1 MENVNE
7 YRIRQHI
14 ERLFAAAPTT
24 AQAYNMREE
33 MIMNTIERYHDGIAN
48 GYTPDQAYAAAIGGI
63 GDVSELIKSLGG
75 GEQSTQSTAQQ
86 PVQPVQ
92 QPQKKSNV
100 GKVIAII
107 AAVLCGTV
115 LLITI
120 VGCIAGVSI
129 IKSITGRDGF
139 ISSIVGNAMENGVE
153 YSFGDDD
160 TGFNNAYTGSNSYS
174 VPADGIDKIRVE
186 WVSGL
191 VRVQP
196 YEGTDIKLDEMSN
209 DNISEEYALRYKI
222 ADGKLTVRFCKKHTW
237 YGVDTSML
245 NLDEIVKPKELV
257 VSVPRAMLECG
268 ELDIQLDGVSNDAY
282 ISSAKLNGLN
292 VNGISGSI
300 AIENVSA
307 KDMDLDTVSGLIDVS
322 DCAADAIKVVS
333 ISGEM
338 TIGGIFG
345 SARLNST
352 SGAVW
357 FTDGSDGIKELE
369 IGTVSGDVTMQ
380 LPESAGFN
388 MMVSTVSGDVSSV
401 FELVKNGSNY
411 VYGDASAD
419 FDIDTASGDITI
431 QER

>member
-33 MIMNTIERYHDGIAN
+33 MIMNTIERYHDGIAK

-75 GEQSTQSTAQQ
+75 GEQSTQNTPQQ

-129 IKSITGRDGF
+129 IKSIAGRDGF
-139 ISSIVGNAMENGVE
+139 MTKVFGYAIENGVE

-160 TGFNNAYTGSNSYS
+160 IGFNNAYASSNSYS

-186 WVSGL
+186 WINGL

-209 DNISEEYALRYKI
+209 VDISEEYALRYKI
-222 ADGKLTVRFCKKHTW
+222 AEGKLTVRFCKKHTW

-257 VSVPRAMLECG
+257 VSVPRDMLESS
-268 ELDIQLDGVSNDAY
+268 ELDIQLDGVSDDIY
-282 ISSAKLNGLN
+282 IVGAKLNELN

-300 AIENVSA
+300 GIENVSA
-307 KDMDLDTVSGLIDVS
+307 KEIDLDTVSGLIS
-322 DCAADAIKVVS
+322 ATYCAADTIKVVS
-333 ISGEM
+333 ISGDI
-338 TIGGIFG
+338 TVDGGFG
-345 SARLNST
+345 NAKLDST
-352 SGAVW
+352 SGTVW
-357 FTDGSDGIKELE
+357 FRDGSDGIKELK
-369 IGTVSGDVTMQ
+369 IGTVSGDVIMQ
-380 LPESAGFN
+380 LPQGAGFN
-388 MMVSTVSGDVSSV
+388 MKVSTVSGDVSSV
-401 FELVKNGSNY
+401 FGLVKNGSNY

-419 FDIDTASGDITI
+419 FDIDTVSGDITI

>member
-1 MENVNE
+1 M
-7 YRIRQHI
+7 
-14 ERLFAAAPTT
+14 
-24 AQAYNMREE
+24 
-33 MIMNTIERYHDGIAN
+33 
-48 GYTPDQAYAAAIGGI
+48 
-63 GDVSELIKSLGG
+63 
-75 GEQSTQSTAQQ
+75 
-86 PVQPVQ
+86 
-92 QPQKKSNV
+92 
-100 GKVIAII
+100 
-107 AAVLCGTV
+107 

-120 VGCIAGVSI
+120 AGCISGVSI

-139 ISSIVGNAMENGVE
+139 ISSIVGNAIENGVE
-153 YSFGDDD
+153 SSFGDDD
-160 TGFNNAYTGSNSYS
+160 TGFDNAYTGSNSYS

-186 WVSGL
+186 WINGL

-209 DNISEEYALRYKI
+209 VDISEEYALRYKI

-245 NLDEIVKPKELV
+245 NINEIIKPKELV

-268 ELDIQLDGVSNDAY
+268 ELDIQLDGVSNDTY
-282 ISSAKLNGLN
+282 ISNAKLNGLN

-357 FTDGSDGIKELE
+357 LTDGSDGIKELE
-369 IGTVSGDVTMQ
+369 IGTVSGDVTLQ

-401 FELVKNGSNY
+401 FGLTKNGSNY

-419 FDIDTASGDITI
+419 FDIDTVSGDITI

>member
-14 ERLFAAAPTT
+14 ERLFATAPTT

-33 MIMNTIERYHDGIAN
+33 MIMNTIERYHDGIAK

-75 GEQSTQSTAQQ
+75 GEQSAQNTAQQ

-120 VGCIAGVSI
+120 AGCIAGVSI
-129 IKSITGRDGF
+129 MKSITGRDGF

-209 DNISEEYALRYKI
+209 DNISEEYALRYKT
-222 ADGKLTVRFCKKHTW
+222 AEGKLTVRFCKKHTW

-245 NLDEIVKPKELV
+245 NINEIIKPKELV
-257 VSVPRAMLECG
+257 VSVPRAMLESG
-268 ELDIQLDGVSNDAY
+268 ELEIQLDGVSNDTY
-282 ISSAKLNGLN
+282 ISNAKLNGLN

-401 FELVKNGSNY
+401 FGLTKNGSNY

-419 FDIDTASGDITI
+419 FDIDTVSGDITI

>member
-14 ERLFAAAPTT
+14 ERLFATAPTT

-33 MIMNTIERYHDGIAN
+33 MIMNTIERYHDGIAK

-75 GEQSTQSTAQQ
+75 GEQSAQNTAQQ

-107 AAVLCGTV
+107 VAVLCGTV

-120 VGCIAGVSI
+120 AGYIAGVSI
-129 IKSITGRDGF
+129 MKSITGRDGF

-186 WVSGL
+186 WINGL

-196 YEGTDIKLDEMSN
+196 YDGTDIKLDEMSN

-237 YGVDTSML
+237 YGVDAAML
-245 NLDEIVKPKELV
+245 NLDEIIKPKELV
-257 VSVPRAMLECG
+257 VSVPRAMLESG
-268 ELDIQLDGVSNDAY
+268 ELDIQLDGVSNDTY

-357 FTDGSDGIKELE
+357 FTDGSDGIKGLE

-419 FDIDTASGDITI
+419 FDIDTVSGDITI

>member
-33 MIMNTIERYHDGIAN
+33 MIMNTIERYHDGIAK

-75 GEQSTQSTAQQ
+75 GEQSAQNTAQQ

-120 VGCIAGVSI
+120 AGCIAGVSI

-209 DNISEEYALRYKI
+209 VDISEDYALRYKI

-245 NLDEIVKPKELV
+245 NINEIIKPKELV
-257 VSVPRAMLECG
+257 ISVPRAMLESG
-268 ELDIQLDGVSNDAY
+268 ELDIQLDGVSNDTY

-357 FTDGSDGIKELE
+357 FTDGSDGIKELK

-380 LPESAGFN
+380 LPQGAGFN

-401 FELVKNGSNY
+401 FGLTKNGSNY

-419 FDIDTASGDITI
+419 FDIDTVSGDITI

>member
-33 MIMNTIERYHDGIAN
+33 MIMNTIERYHDGIAK

-63 GDVSELIKSLGG
+63 GDVSELVKSLGG
-75 GEQSTQSTAQQ
+75 GEQSAQNT
-86 PVQPVQ
+86 PQ

-115 LLITI
+115 LLVTI

-139 ISSIVGNAMENGVE
+139 VSSIVGNTIENGVE

-174 VPADGIDKIRVE
+174 IAADGIDKICVE
-186 WVSGL
+186 WINGL

-209 DNISEEYALRYKI
+209 IDISEEYALRYKI

-257 VSVPRAMLECG
+257 VSVPRDMLESG
-268 ELDIQLDGVSNDAY
+268 EMDIQLDGVSNDTH
-282 ISSAKLNGLN
+282 IVGAKLNELD

-300 AIENVSA
+300 AIENISA
-307 KDMDLDTVSGLIDVS
+307 DEIDLDTVSGLIS
-322 DCAADAIKVVS
+322 AAYCAADTIKVVS
-333 ISGEM
+333 ISGDI
-338 TIGGIFG
+338 TVDGGFG
-345 SARLNST
+345 NAKLDST
-352 SGAVW
+352 SGMVW
-357 FTDGSDGIKELE
+357 FRDGSDGIKELK

-380 LPESAGFN
+380 LPRNAGFN
-388 MMVSTVSGDVSSV
+388 MKVSTVSGDVSSV
-401 FELVKNGSNY
+401 FELTKNGSNY
-411 VYGDASAD
+411 VYGDASAE
-419 FDIDTASGDITI
+419 FDIDTVSGDITI

>member
-33 MIMNTIERYHDGIAN
+33 MIMNTIERYHDGIAK

-63 GDVSELIKSLGG
+63 GDVSELIKSFG
-75 GEQSTQSTAQQ
+75 GEQSAQNTPHQ

-92 QPQKKSNV
+92 QPQKNSNV

-115 LLITI
+115 LLVTI

-139 ISSIVGNAMENGVE
+139 ISSIVGNAIENGVE

-160 TGFNNAYTGSNSYS
+160 KGFDNAYTDSNSYS
-174 VPADGIDKIRVE
+174 IPADGIDKIRVE
-186 WVSGL
+186 WISGL

-209 DNISEEYALRYKI
+209 VDISEEYALRYKI

-237 YGVDTSML
+237 YGVDTSMI

-257 VSVPRAMLECG
+257 VSVPRAMLESG
-268 ELDIQLDGVSNDAY
+268 ELDIQLDGVSNDTY
-282 ISSAKLNGLN
+282 ISSAKLNELDAN
-292 VNGISGSI
+292 SISGSI
-300 AIENVSA
+300 DIENVSA
-307 KDMDLDTVSGLIDVS
+307 NEIDLDTVSGLINAN
-322 DCAADAIKVVS
+322 DCAADTIKVVS

-338 TIGGIFG
+338 TIDGGYG
-345 SARLNST
+345 NAKLNST
-352 SGAVW
+352 SGGVW
-357 FTDGSDGIKELE
+357 FTDESDGIKELK

-380 LPESAGFN
+380 LPQGAGFN

-419 FDIDTASGDITI
+419 FDIDTVSGDITI

>member
-1 MENVNE
+1 MGQNCGGGADEGDA
-7 YRIRQHI
+7 
-14 ERLFAAAPTT
+14 RLLAGPGEVGVLAQKAVAGVDRVAAC
-24 AQAYNMREE
+24 
-33 MIMNTIERYHDGIAN
+33 
-48 GYTPDQAYAAAIGGI
+48 
-63 GDVSELIKSLGG
+63 SLGG
-75 GEQSTQSTAQQ
+75 GEQSAQNTAQQ

-129 IKSITGRDGF
+129 MKSITGRDGF

-237 YGVDTSML
+237 YGVDAAML
-245 NLDEIVKPKELV
+245 NLDEIIKPKELV
-257 VSVPRAMLECG
+257 VSVPRAMLESG
-268 ELDIQLDGVSNDAY
+268 EMDIQLDGVANDAY
-282 ISSAKLNGLN
+282 ISSARLGELDANS
-292 VNGISGSI
+292 ISGDI
-300 AIENVSA
+300 DIENITA
-307 KDMDLDTVSGLIDVS
+307 KEIELDTVSGLINAN
-322 DCAADAIKVVS
+322 DCTADTIKVVS
-333 ISGEM
+333 VSGEM
-338 TIGGIFG
+338 TIDGGYG
-345 SARLNST
+345 NAKLNST
-352 SGAVW
+352 SGGVW
-357 FTDGSDGIKELE
+357 FTDESDGIKELK

-380 LPESAGFN
+380 LPQGAGFN

-401 FELVKNGSNY
+401 FGLTKNGSNY

-419 FDIDTASGDITI
+419 FDIDTVSGDITI

>member
-33 MIMNTIERYHDGIAN
+33 MIMNTIERYHDGIAK

-75 GEQSTQSTAQQ
+75 GEQSTQNTPQQ

-107 AAVLCGTV
+107 AVVLCGTV

-139 ISSIVGNAMENGVE
+139 ISSIVGNAIENGVE

-160 TGFNNAYTGSNSYS
+160 IGFNNVYASSNSYS

-186 WVSGL
+186 WINGL

-196 YEGTDIKLDEMSN
+196 YDGTDIKLDELSN
-209 DNISEEYALRYKI
+209 SEISEEYALRYKI

-245 NLDEIVKPKELV
+245 NINEIIKPKELV
-257 VSVPRAMLECG
+257 VSVPRAMLESG
-268 ELDIQLDGVSNDAY
+268 ELDIQLDGVSNDTY

-357 FTDGSDGIKELE
+357 FTDGSDGIKELK
-369 IGTVSGDVTMQ
+369 IGTVSGDVIMQ
-380 LPESAGFN
+380 LPQGVGFN
-388 MMVSTVSGDVSSV
+388 MNVSTVSGDVSSV
-401 FELVKNGSNY
+401 FGLTKNGSNY

-419 FDIDTASGDITI
+419 FDIDTVSGDITI

>member
-14 ERLFAAAPTT
+14 ERLFASAPTT
-24 AQAYNMREE
+24 AEAYNMREE
-33 MIMNTIERYHDGIAN
+33 MIMNTIERYHDGMAK

-75 GEQSTQSTAQQ
+75 GEQSAQNTAQQ

-120 VGCIAGVSI
+120 AGCIAGVSI

-139 ISSIVGNAMENGVE
+139 ISNIFGHATENGVE

-174 VPADGIDKIRVE
+174 IPADGVDEIRVE
-186 WVSGL
+186 WISGL

-196 YEGTDIKLDEMSN
+196 YDGTDIKLDEMSN
-209 DNISEEYALRYKI
+209 DDISEEYALRYKI

-237 YGVDTSML
+237 YGVDAAML
-245 NLDEIVKPKELV
+245 NLDEIIKPKELV
-257 VSVPRAMLECG
+257 VSVPRAMLESG

-282 ISSAKLNGLN
+282 VSSAKLNELDASS
-292 VNGISGSI
+292 ISGYI
-300 AIENVSA
+300 DIENVIA
-307 KDMDLDTVSGLIDVS
+307 KEMDLDTVSGQINAN

-333 ISGEM
+333 ISGEITM
-338 TIGGIFG
+338 GGSFG
-345 SARLNST
+345 SAKFSST

-357 FTDGSDGIKELE
+357 FTDESDGIKELK
-369 IGTVSGDVTMQ
+369 IGTVSGNVTMQ
-380 LPESAGFN
+380 LSPNAGFN

-419 FDIDTASGDITI
+419 FDIDTVSGDITI
-431 QER
+431 QGR

>member
-33 MIMNTIERYHDGIAN
+33 MIMNTIERYHDGIAK

-75 GEQSTQSTAQQ
+75 GEQSAQNTPQQ

-129 IKSITGRDGF
+129 IKSITVRDGF
-139 ISSIVGNAMENGVE
+139 ISSIVGNAIENGVE

-160 TGFNNAYTGSNSYS
+160 KGFDNAYTDSNSYS

-186 WVSGL
+186 WISGL

-209 DNISEEYALRYKI
+209 VDISEEYALRYKI

-245 NLDEIVKPKELV
+245 NINEIIKPKELV
-257 VSVPRAMLECG
+257 VRVPRAMLESG
-268 ELDIQLDGVSNDAY
+268 ELDIQLDGVSNDTY

-369 IGTVSGDVTMQ
+369 IGTVSGNVTMQ
-380 LPESAGFN
+380 LSQGAGFN

-419 FDIDTASGDITI
+419 FEIDTVSGDITI

>member
-33 MIMNTIERYHDGIAN
+33 MIMNTIERYHDGIAK

-75 GEQSTQSTAQQ
+75 GEQSAQNTAQQ

-115 LLITI
+115 LLVTI
-120 VGCIAGVSI
+120 VGFIAGVSI

-139 ISSIVGNAMENGVE
+139 ISSIVGNAIENGVE

-160 TGFNNAYTGSNSYS
+160 KGFNNAYTDSNSYS

-186 WVSGL
+186 WISGL

-209 DNISEEYALRYKI
+209 VDISEEYALRYKI

-245 NLDEIVKPKELV
+245 NINEIIKPKELV
-257 VSVPRAMLECG
+257 VSVPRAMLESG
-268 ELDIQLDGVSNDAY
+268 ELDIQLDGVSNDTY

-322 DCAADAIKVVS
+322 DCAVDAIKVVS

-380 LPESAGFN
+380 LPQGAGFN

-419 FDIDTASGDITI
+419 FDIDTVSGDITI

>member
-33 MIMNTIERYHDGIAN
+33 MIMNTIERYHDGIAK

-75 GEQSTQSTAQQ
+75 GEQSTQNTPQQ

-139 ISSIVGNAMENGVE
+139 ISSIVGNAIENGVE

-160 TGFNNAYTGSNSYS
+160 KGFNNAYTDSNSYS

-186 WVSGL
+186 WISGL

-209 DNISEEYALRYKI
+209 VDISEEYALRYKI

-245 NLDEIVKPKELV
+245 NINEIIKPKELV
-257 VSVPRAMLECG
+257 VSVPRAMLESG
-268 ELDIQLDGVSNDAY
+268 EMDIQLDGVSNDTY

-369 IGTVSGDVTMQ
+369 IGTVSGNVTMQ
-380 LPESAGFN
+380 LPQGAGFN

-419 FDIDTASGDITI
+419 FDIDTVSGDITI

>member
-33 MIMNTIERYHDGIAN
+33 KIMNTIERYHDGIAK

-75 GEQSTQSTAQQ
+75 GEQSAQNTAQQ

-120 VGCIAGVSI
+120 AGCIAGVSI

-139 ISSIVGNAMENGVE
+139 ISSIVGNAIENGVE

-160 TGFNNAYTGSNSYS
+160 IGFNNAYTGSNSYS

-186 WVSGL
+186 WINGL

-196 YEGTDIKLDEMSN
+196 YDGTDIKLDELSN
-209 DNISEEYALRYKI
+209 SEISEEYALRYKI

-245 NLDEIVKPKELV
+245 NINEIIKPKELV
-257 VSVPRAMLECG
+257 VSVPRAMLESG
-268 ELDIQLDGVSNDAY
+268 ELDIQLDGVSNDTY

-388 MMVSTVSGDVSSV
+388 MMVSTVSGDVSST
-401 FELVKNGSNY
+401 FGLIKNGSNY

-419 FDIDTASGDITI
+419 FDIDTVSGDITI

>member
-48 GYTPDQAYAAAIGGI
+48 GYTPDQAYAAA
-63 GDVSELIKSLGG
+63 
-75 GEQSTQSTAQQ
+75 QQ

-129 IKSITGRDGF
+129 MKSITGRDGF

-237 YGVDTSML
+237 YGVDAAML
-245 NLDEIVKPKELV
+245 NLDEIIKPKELV
-257 VSVPRAMLECG
+257 VSVPRAMLESG
-268 ELDIQLDGVSNDAY
+268 EMDIQLDGVSNDAY
-282 ISSAKLNGLN
+282 ISSARLGELDANS
-292 VNGISGSI
+292 ISGDI
-300 AIENVSA
+300 DIENITA
-307 KDMDLDTVSGLIDVS
+307 KEIELDTVSGLINAN
-322 DCAADAIKVVS
+322 DCAADTIKVVS

-338 TIGGIFG
+338 TIDGGYG
-345 SARLNST
+345 NAKLNST
-352 SGAVW
+352 SGGVW
-357 FTDGSDGIKELE
+357 FTDESDGIKELK

-380 LPESAGFN
+380 LPQGAGFN

-401 FELVKNGSNY
+401 FGLTKNGSNY

-419 FDIDTASGDITI
+419 FDIDTVSGDITI

>member
-33 MIMNTIERYHDGIAN
+33 MIMNTIERYHDGIAK

-75 GEQSTQSTAQQ
+75 GTQGTAQQ
-86 PVQPVQ
+86 NVQYAA
-92 QPQKKSNV
+92 QPQKKSGT
-100 GKVIAII
+100 GKTIAII
-107 AAVLCGTV
+107 AGILCGTI

-120 VGCIAGVSI
+120 FGCIAGASI
-129 IKSITGRDGF
+129 VKSIFGGNSFLSD
-139 ISSIVGNAMENGVE
+139 IVGNAVENGTE

-160 TGFNNAYTGSNSYS
+160 IGFNNAYASSNSYS

-186 WVSGL
+186 WINGL

-209 DNISEEYALRYKI
+209 VDISEEYALRYKI
-222 ADGKLTVRFCKKHTW
+222 AEGKLTVRFCKKHTW

-257 VSVPRAMLECG
+257 VSVPRDMLESG
-268 ELDIQLDGVSNDAY
+268 ELDIQLDGVSDDIY
-282 ISSAKLNGLN
+282 IVGAKLNELN

-300 AIENVSA
+300 GIENVSA
-307 KDMDLDTVSGLIDVS
+307 KEIDLDTVSGLIS
-322 DCAADAIKVVS
+322 ATYCAADTIKVVS
-333 ISGEM
+333 ISGDI
-338 TIGGIFG
+338 TVDGGFG
-345 SARLNST
+345 NAKLDST
-352 SGAVW
+352 SGTVW
-357 FTDGSDGIKELE
+357 FRDGSDGIKELK
-369 IGTVSGDVTMQ
+369 IGTVSGDVIMQ
-380 LPESAGFN
+380 LPQGAGFN
-388 MMVSTVSGDVSSV
+388 MKVSTVSGDVSSV
-401 FELVKNGSNY
+401 FGLVKNGSNY

-419 FDIDTASGDITI
+419 FDIDTVSGDITI

>member
-33 MIMNTIERYHDGIAN
+33 MIMNTIERYHDGIAK

-63 GDVSELIKSLGG
+63 GDVSELIKSFG
-75 GEQSTQSTAQQ
+75 GEQSTQNTPQQ

-115 LLITI
+115 LLVTI

-139 ISSIVGNAMENGVE
+139 ISSIVGNAIENGVE

-160 TGFNNAYTGSNSYS
+160 KGFNNAYTDSNSYS

-186 WVSGL
+186 WISGL

-209 DNISEEYALRYKI
+209 VDISEEYALRYKI

-245 NLDEIVKPKELV
+245 NINEIVKPKELV
-257 VSVPRAMLECG
+257 VSVPRAMLESG
-268 ELDIQLDGVSNDAY
+268 EMDIQLDGVSNDTY
-282 ISSAKLNGLN
+282 ISSAKLNELDAN
-292 VNGISGSI
+292 SVSGSI
-300 AIENVSA
+300 DIENVSA
-307 KDMDLDTVSGLIDVS
+307 NEIDLDTVSGLINAN
-322 DCAADAIKVVS
+322 DCAADTIKVVS

-338 TIGGIFG
+338 TIDGGYG
-345 SARLNST
+345 NAKLNST
-352 SGAVW
+352 SGGVW
-357 FTDGSDGIKELE
+357 FTDESDGIKELK

-380 LPESAGFN
+380 LPQGAGFN

-419 FDIDTASGDITI
+419 FDIDTVSGDITI

>member
-14 ERLFAAAPTT
+14 ERLFATAPTT

-33 MIMNTIERYHDGIAN
+33 MIMNTIERYHDGIAK

-75 GEQSTQSTAQQ
+75 GEQSAHNTAQQ
-86 PVQPVQ
+86 SVQHAQ

-120 VGCIAGVSI
+120 AGCIAGVSI

-237 YGVDTSML
+237 YGVDAAML
-245 NLDEIVKPKELV
+245 NLDEIIKPKELV
-257 VSVPRAMLECG
+257 VSVPRAMLESG
-268 ELDIQLDGVSNDAY
+268 EMDIQLDGVSNDAY

-322 DCAADAIKVVS
+322 DCAVDAIKVVS

-401 FELVKNGSNY
+401 FEFVKNGSNY

-419 FDIDTASGDITI
+419 FDIDTVSGDITI

>member
-14 ERLFAAAPTT
+14 ERLFATAPTT

-33 MIMNTIERYHDGIAN
+33 MIMNTIERYHDGIAK

-75 GEQSTQSTAQQ
+75 GEQSAQNTAQQ

-120 VGCIAGVSI
+120 AGCIAGVSI

-139 ISSIVGNAMENGVE
+139 ISSIVGNAMENGME

-209 DNISEEYALRYKI
+209 VDISEEYALRYKI

-237 YGVDTSML
+237 YGVDAAML
-245 NLDEIVKPKELV
+245 NLDEIIKPKELV
-257 VSVPRAMLECG
+257 VSVPRAMLESG
-268 ELDIQLDGVSNDAY
+268 EMDIQLDGVSNDAY

-401 FELVKNGSNY
+401 FEFVKNGSNY

-419 FDIDTASGDITI
+419 FDIDTVSGDITI

>member
-33 MIMNTIERYHDGIAN
+33 MIMNTIERYHDGIAK

-63 GDVSELIKSLGG
+63 GDVSELIKSFG
-75 GEQSTQSTAQQ
+75 GEQSAQNTPQQ

-115 LLITI
+115 LLVTI

-139 ISSIVGNAMENGVE
+139 ISSIVGNAIENGVE

-160 TGFNNAYTGSNSYS
+160 KGFNNAYTDSNSYS

-186 WVSGL
+186 WISGL

-209 DNISEEYALRYKI
+209 VDISEEYALRYKI

-245 NLDEIVKPKELV
+245 NINEIIKPKELV
-257 VSVPRAMLECG
+257 VSVPRAMLESG
-268 ELDIQLDGVSNDAY
+268 ELDIQLDGVSNDTY
-282 ISSAKLNGLN
+282 ISSAKLNELD
-292 VNGISGSI
+292 VNSISGSI
-300 AIENVSA
+300 DIENVSA
-307 KDMDLDTVSGLIDVS
+307 NEIDLDTVSGLINAN

-380 LPESAGFN
+380 LPQGAGFN

-419 FDIDTASGDITI
+419 FDIDTVSGDITI

>member
-33 MIMNTIERYHDGIAN
+33 MIMNTIERYHDGIAK

-75 GEQSTQSTAQQ
+75 GEQSAQNTAQQ

-115 LLITI
+115 LLVTI
-120 VGCIAGVSI
+120 VGFIAGVSI

-139 ISSIVGNAMENGVE
+139 ISSIVGNAIENGVE

-160 TGFNNAYTGSNSYS
+160 KGFNNAYTDSNSYS

-186 WVSGL
+186 WISGL

-209 DNISEEYALRYKI
+209 VDISEEYALRYKI

-245 NLDEIVKPKELV
+245 NINEIIKPKELV
-257 VSVPRAMLECG
+257 VSVPRAMLESG
-268 ELDIQLDGVSNDAY
+268 ELDIQLDGVSNDTY

-322 DCAADAIKVVS
+322 DCAVDAIKVVS

-369 IGTVSGDVTMQ
+369 IGTVSGNVTMQ
-380 LPESAGFN
+380 LPQGAGFN

-419 FDIDTASGDITI
+419 FDIDTVSGDITI

>member
-33 MIMNTIERYHDGIAN
+33 MIMNTIERYHDGIAK

-75 GEQSTQSTAQQ
+75 GEQSAQNTAQQ

-129 IKSITGRDGF
+129 MKSITGRDGF
-139 ISSIVGNAMENGVE
+139 ISSIVGNAIENGVE

-237 YGVDTSML
+237 YGVDAAML
-245 NLDEIVKPKELV
+245 NLDEIIKPKELV
-257 VSVPRAMLECG
+257 VSVPRAMLESG
-268 ELDIQLDGVSNDAY
+268 EMDIQLDGVSNDAY
-282 ISSAKLNGLN
+282 ISSARLGELDANS
-292 VNGISGSI
+292 ISGDI
-300 AIENVSA
+300 DIENITA
-307 KDMDLDTVSGLIDVS
+307 KEIDLDTVSGQ
-322 DCAADAIKVVS
+322 
-333 ISGEM
+333 M
-338 TIGGIFG
+338 TIDGGYG
-345 SARLNST
+345 NAKLNST
-352 SGAVW
+352 SGGVW
-357 FTDGSDGIKELE
+357 FTDESDGIKELE

-380 LPESAGFN
+380 LPQGAGFN

-401 FELVKNGSNY
+401 FGLTKNGSNY

-419 FDIDTASGDITI
+419 FDIDTVSGDITI

>member
-14 ERLFAAAPTT
+14 ERLFATAPTT

-33 MIMNTIERYHDGIAN
+33 MIMNTIERYHDGIAK

-86 PVQPVQ
+86 PVQHAQ

-120 VGCIAGVSI
+120 AGCIAGVSI

-139 ISSIVGNAMENGVE
+139 ISSIVGNAIENGVE

-186 WVSGL
+186 WINGL

-196 YEGTDIKLDEMSN
+196 YDGTDIKLDELSN
-209 DNISEEYALRYKI
+209 SEISEEYALRYKI
-222 ADGKLTVRFCKKHTW
+222 ADGKLTVRFCKKPTW
-237 YGVDTSML
+237 YGVDAAML
-245 NLDEIVKPKELV
+245 NLDEIIKPKELV
-257 VSVPRAMLECG
+257 VSVPRAMLESG
-268 ELDIQLDGVSNDAY
+268 ELDIQLDGVSNDTY

-369 IGTVSGDVTMQ
+369 ISTVSGDVTMQ

-388 MMVSTVSGDVSSV
+388 MMVSTVSGDVSST
-401 FELVKNGSNY
+401 FGLIKNGSNY

-419 FDIDTASGDITI
+419 LDIDTVSGDITI

>member
-14 ERLFAAAPTT
+14 ERLFATAPTT

-33 MIMNTIERYHDGIAN
+33 MIMNTIERYHDGIAK

-75 GEQSTQSTAQQ
+75 GEQSAQNTAQQ

-129 IKSITGRDGF
+129 IKSITVRDGF
-139 ISSIVGNAMENGVE
+139 ISSIVGNAIENGVE

-160 TGFNNAYTGSNSYS
+160 KGFNNAYTDSNSYS
-174 VPADGIDKIRVE
+174 VTADGIDKIRVE
-186 WVSGL
+186 WISGL

-209 DNISEEYALRYKI
+209 VDISEEYALRYKI

-245 NLDEIVKPKELV
+245 NINEIIKPKELV
-257 VSVPRAMLECG
+257 VSVPRAMLESG
-268 ELDIQLDGVSNDAY
+268 ELDIQLDGVSNDTY
-282 ISSAKLNGLN
+282 ISSAKLNELDAN
-292 VNGISGSI
+292 SISGSI
-300 AIENVSA
+300 DIENVYA
-307 KDMDLDTVSGLIDVS
+307 NEIDLDTVSGLIDVS

-369 IGTVSGDVTMQ
+369 IGTVSGNVTMQ
-380 LPESAGFN
+380 LPQGAGFN

-419 FDIDTASGDITI
+419 FDIDTVSGDITI

>member
-33 MIMNTIERYHDGIAN
+33 MIMNTIERYHDGIAK

-75 GEQSTQSTAQQ
+75 GEQSAQNTAQQ

-115 LLITI
+115 LLVTI
-120 VGCIAGVSI
+120 VGFIAGVSI

-139 ISSIVGNAMENGVE
+139 ISSIVGNAIENGVE

-160 TGFNNAYTGSNSYS
+160 KGFNNAYTDSNSYS

-186 WVSGL
+186 WISGL

-209 DNISEEYALRYKI
+209 VDISEEYALRYKI

-245 NLDEIVKPKELV
+245 NINEIIKPKELV
-257 VSVPRAMLECG
+257 VSVPRAMLESG
-268 ELDIQLDGVSNDAY
+268 ELDIQLDGVSNDTY

-322 DCAADAIKVVS
+322 DCAVDAIKVVS

-369 IGTVSGDVTMQ
+369 IGTVSGNVTMQ
-380 LPESAGFN
+380 LPQGAGFN

-431 QER
+431 QKR

>member
-14 ERLFAAAPTT
+14 ERLFATAPTT

-33 MIMNTIERYHDGIAN
+33 MIMNTIERYHDGIAK

-86 PVQPVQ
+86 PVQHAQ

-120 VGCIAGVSI
+120 AGCIAGVSI

-139 ISSIVGNAMENGVE
+139 ISSIVGNAIENGVE

-186 WVSGL
+186 WINGL

-196 YEGTDIKLDEMSN
+196 YDGTDIKLDELSN
-209 DNISEEYALRYKI
+209 SEISEEYALRYKI

-237 YGVDTSML
+237 YGVDAAML
-245 NLDEIVKPKELV
+245 NLDEIIKPKELV
-257 VSVPRAMLECG
+257 VSVPRAMLESG
-268 ELDIQLDGVSNDAY
+268 ELDIQLDGVSNDTY

-357 FTDGSDGIKELE
+357 FTDGSDGIKELK

-388 MMVSTVSGDVSSV
+388 MMVSTVSGDVSST
-401 FELVKNGSNY
+401 FGLIKNGSNY

-419 FDIDTASGDITI
+419 LDIDTVSGDITI

>member
-14 ERLFAAAPTT
+14 ERLFATAPTT

-33 MIMNTIERYHDGIAN
+33 MIMNTIERYHDGIAK

-75 GEQSTQSTAQQ
+75 GEQSAQNTPQQ

-120 VGCIAGVSI
+120 AGCIAGVSI

-245 NLDEIVKPKELV
+245 NINEIIKPKELV
-257 VSVPRAMLECG
+257 VSVPRAMLESG
-268 ELDIQLDGVSNDAY
+268 ELDIQLDGVSNDTY
-282 ISSAKLNGLN
+282 ISNAKLNGLN

-401 FELVKNGSNY
+401 FGLTKNGSNY

-419 FDIDTASGDITI
+419 FDIDTVSGDITI

>member
-14 ERLFAAAPTT
+14 ERLFATAPTT

-33 MIMNTIERYHDGIAN
+33 MIMNTIERYHDGIAK

-75 GEQSTQSTAQQ
+75 GEQSAQNTAQQ

-120 VGCIAGVSI
+120 AGCIAGVSI
-129 IKSITGRDGF
+129 IKSITARDGF

-209 DNISEEYALRYKI
+209 DNICLLYTSPSPR
-222 ADGKLTVRFCKKHTW
+222 
-237 YGVDTSML
+237 DT
-245 NLDEIVKPKELV
+245 
-257 VSVPRAMLECG
+257 R
-268 ELDIQLDGVSNDAY
+268 
-282 ISSAKLNGLN
+282 
-292 VNGISGSI
+292 
-300 AIENVSA
+300 
-307 KDMDLDTVSGLIDVS
+307 
-322 DCAADAIKVVS
+322 
-333 ISGEM
+333 
-338 TIGGIFG
+338 
-345 SARLNST
+345 
-352 SGAVW
+352 
-357 FTDGSDGIKELE
+357 
-369 IGTVSGDVTMQ
+369 
-380 LPESAGFN
+380 
-388 MMVSTVSGDVSSV
+388 
-401 FELVKNGSNY
+401 
-411 VYGDASAD
+411 
-419 FDIDTASGDITI
+419 
-431 QER
+431 

>member
-33 MIMNTIERYHDGIAN
+33 MIMNTIERYHDGIAK

-75 GEQSTQSTAQQ
+75 GEQSTQNTPQQ

-139 ISSIVGNAMENGVE
+139 ISSIVGNAIENGVE

-160 TGFNNAYTGSNSYS
+160 IGFNNAYTGSNSYS

-186 WVSGL
+186 WINGL

-196 YEGTDIKLDEMSN
+196 YDGTDIKLDELSN
-209 DNISEEYALRYKI
+209 SEISEEYALRYKI

-245 NLDEIVKPKELV
+245 NINEIIKPKELV
-257 VSVPRAMLECG
+257 VSVPRAMLESG
-268 ELDIQLDGVSNDAY
+268 ELDIQLDGVSNDTY

-357 FTDGSDGIKELE
+357 FTDGSDGIKELK
-369 IGTVSGDVTMQ
+369 IGTVSGDVIMQ
-380 LPESAGFN
+380 LPQGVGFN
-388 MMVSTVSGDVSSV
+388 MNVSTVSGDVSSV
-401 FELVKNGSNY
+401 FGLTKNGSNY

-419 FDIDTASGDITI
+419 FDIDTVSGDITI

>member
-33 MIMNTIERYHDGIAN
+33 MIMNTIERYHDGIAK

-63 GDVSELIKSLGG
+63 GDVSELIKSFG
-75 GEQSTQSTAQQ
+75 GEQSAQNTPHQ

-107 AAVLCGTV
+107 AAVLCGMV
-115 LLITI
+115 LLVTI

-139 ISSIVGNAMENGVE
+139 ISSIVGNAIENGVE

-160 TGFNNAYTGSNSYS
+160 KGFDNAYTDSNSYS
-174 VPADGIDKIRVE
+174 VTADGIDKIRVE
-186 WVSGL
+186 WISGL

-209 DNISEEYALRYKI
+209 VDISEEYALRYKI

-245 NLDEIVKPKELV
+245 NINEIIKPKELV
-257 VSVPRAMLECG
+257 VRVPRAMLESG
-268 ELDIQLDGVSNDAY
+268 ELDIQLDGVSNDTY
-282 ISSAKLNGLN
+282 ISSAKLNELDAN
-292 VNGISGSI
+292 SISGSI
-300 AIENVSA
+300 DIENVSA
-307 KDMDLDTVSGLIDVS
+307 NEIDLDTVSGIINAN
-322 DCAADAIKVVS
+322 DCAADTIKVVS

-338 TIGGIFG
+338 TIDGGYG
-345 SARLNST
+345 NAKLNST
-352 SGAVW
+352 SGGVW
-357 FTDGSDGIKELE
+357 FTDESDGIKELK
-369 IGTVSGDVTMQ
+369 IGTVSGNVTMQ
-380 LPESAGFN
+380 LPQGAGFN

-419 FDIDTASGDITI
+419 FDIDTVSGDITI

>member
-14 ERLFAAAPTT
+14 ERLFATAPTT

-33 MIMNTIERYHDGIAN
+33 MIMNTIERYHDGIAK

-75 GEQSTQSTAQQ
+75 GEQSAQNTAQQ

-120 VGCIAGVSI
+120 AGCIAGVSI

-237 YGVDTSML
+237 YGVDAAML
-245 NLDEIVKPKELV
+245 NLDEIIKPKELV
-257 VSVPRAMLECG
+257 VSVPRAMLESG
-268 ELDIQLDGVSNDAY
+268 ELDIQLDGVSNDTY

-369 IGTVSGDVTMQ
+369 ICTVSGDVTMQ

-401 FELVKNGSNY
+401 FEFVKNGSNY

-419 FDIDTASGDITI
+419 FDIDTVSGDITI

>member
-33 MIMNTIERYHDGIAN
+33 MIMNTIERYHDGIAK

-75 GEQSTQSTAQQ
+75 GEQSAQNTPQQ
-86 PVQPVQ
+86 PVQSVQ

-115 LLITI
+115 LLVTI

-139 ISSIVGNAMENGVE
+139 ISSIVGNAIENGVE

-160 TGFNNAYTGSNSYS
+160 KGFNNAYTDSNSYS
-174 VPADGIDKIRVE
+174 VPVDGIDKIRVE
-186 WVSGL
+186 WINGL

-209 DNISEEYALRYKI
+209 IDISEEYALRYKI

-245 NLDEIVKPKELV
+245 NINEIIKPKELV
-257 VSVPRAMLECG
+257 VSVPRAMLESG
-268 ELDIQLDGVSNDAY
+268 ELDIQLDGVSDDIY
-282 ISSAKLNGLN
+282 IVGAKLNELN

-300 AIENVSA
+300 GIENVSA
-307 KDMDLDTVSGLIDVS
+307 KEIDLDTVSGLIS
-322 DCAADAIKVVS
+322 ATYCAADTIKVVS
-333 ISGEM
+333 ISGDI
-338 TIGGIFG
+338 TVDGGFG
-345 SARLNST
+345 NAKLNST
-352 SGAVW
+352 SGGVW
-357 FTDGSDGIKELE
+357 FTDESDGIKELE
-369 IGTVSGDVTMQ
+369 IGTVSGNVTMQ
-380 LPESAGFN
+380 LPQGAGFN

-419 FDIDTASGDITI
+419 FDIDTVSGDITI

>member
-33 MIMNTIERYHDGIAN
+33 MIMNTIERYHDGIAK

-75 GEQSTQSTAQQ
+75 GEQSAQNTPQQ

-129 IKSITGRDGF
+129 IKSITCRDGF
-139 ISSIVGNAMENGVE
+139 ISSIDGNAIENGVE

-160 TGFNNAYTGSNSYS
+160 AGFNNAYTGSNSYS

-186 WVSGL
+186 WINGL

-196 YEGTDIKLDEMSN
+196 YDGTDIKLDEMSN
-209 DNISEEYALRYKI
+209 VDISEEYALRYKI

-245 NLDEIVKPKELV
+245 NINEIIKPKELV
-257 VSVPRAMLECG
+257 VSVPRAMLESG

-357 FTDGSDGIKELE
+357 FTDGSDGIKELK

-380 LPESAGFN
+380 LPQGAGFN
-388 MMVSTVSGDVSSV
+388 MMVSTVSGDVSST
-401 FELVKNGSNY
+401 FGLTKNGSNY

-419 FDIDTASGDITI
+419 FDIDTVSGDITI

>member
-33 MIMNTIERYHDGIAN
+33 MIMNTIERYHDGIAK

-75 GEQSTQSTAQQ
+75 GEQSAQNTAQQ

-92 QPQKKSNV
+92 QLQKKSNV

-120 VGCIAGVSI
+120 AGCIAGVSI
-129 IKSITGRDGF
+129 MKSITCRDGF

-222 ADGKLTVRFCKKHTW
+222 ADGKLTVR
-237 YGVDTSML
+237 
-245 NLDEIVKPKELV
+245 
-257 VSVPRAMLECG
+257 
-268 ELDIQLDGVSNDAY
+268 
-282 ISSAKLNGLN
+282 SAK
-292 VNGISGSI
+292 SI
-300 AIENVSA
+300 HGTAW
-307 KDMDLDTVSGLIDVS
+307 TQP
-322 DCAADAIKVVS
+322 CS
-333 ISGEM
+333 IW
-338 TIGGIFG
+338 T
-345 SARLNST
+345 
-352 SGAVW
+352 
-357 FTDGSDGIKELE
+357 K
-369 IGTVSGDVTMQ
+369 
-380 LPESAGFN
+380 
-388 MMVSTVSGDVSSV
+388 
-401 FELVKNGSNY
+401 
-411 VYGDASAD
+411 
-419 FDIDTASGDITI
+419 
-431 QER
+431 